1 MCLRDFYKF
10 LDNPYSFRPCLI
22 CWLLFA
28 HHQYRAMGVAHDGIG
43 DATQHRSP
51 YTAKASAT
59 YNNQTSPYL
68 LRQSSNL
75 RVRPSFSVMS
85 LCHTA
90 PSGFDLPYLLIESAL
105 SYPHELFAFVLY
117 VNSYINAL
125 LVALIKGRR
134 VRQDIGVYHVQ
145 L

>member
-1 MCLRDFYKF
+1 MCLREFYKF
-10 LDNPYSFRPCLI
+10 LDKPYYFFRPCLI

-28 HHQYRAMGVAHDGIG
+28 HYQNRAVGVADYGIG

-68 LRQSSNL
+68 LCQSSNL
-75 RVRPSFSVMS
+75 RVRPSYSEMS
-85 LCHTA
+85 LGHTA
-90 PSGFDLPYLLIESAL
+90 SSGFDLPYLLVESAL
-105 SYPHELFAFVLY
+105 SYPHELFAFVL
-117 VNSYINAL
+117 NSSYINAL
-125 LVALIKGRR
+125 GVAPIKGRR
-134 VRQDIGVYHVQ
+134 VRQHIGGYHVQ

>member
-1 MCLRDFYKF
+1 
-10 LDNPYSFRPCLI
+10 
-22 CWLLFA
+22 
-28 HHQYRAMGVAHDGIG
+28 MGVADYGIG
-43 DATQHRSP
+43 DATHHRSP

-75 RVRPSFSVMS
+75 RVRPSFSEMS

-90 PSGFDLPYLLIESAL
+90 SSGFDLPYLLVESAL
-105 SYPHELFAFVLY
+105 SYPHELFAFVLKS
-117 VNSYINAL
+117 SYINAL
-125 LVALIKGRR
+125 VVAPIKGRR
-134 VRQDIGVYHVQ
+134 VRRYTGVHHVQ

>member
-1 MCLRDFYKF
+1 MYPHRKMRLLEFYKF
-10 LDNPYSFRPCLI
+10 LDKPYYFFRLCLI

-28 HHQYRAMGVAHDGIG
+28 HHHNRAVGVAHHGIG

-59 YNNQTSPYL
+59 YNNQTSPHF

-75 RVRPSFSVMS
+75 RLGPSYSVMS

-90 PSGFDLPYLLIESAL
+90 SSGFDLPYLLVESAL
-105 SYPHELFAFVLY
+105 SYPHELLAFVL
-117 VNSYINAL
+117 
-125 LVALIKGRR
+125 
-134 VRQDIGVYHVQ
+134 
-145 L
+145 

>member
-75 RVRPSFSVMS
+75 RLRPSYSEMS
-85 LCHTA
+85 LGHTA
-90 PSGFDLPYLLIESAL
+90 SSGFDLPYLLVEPAP
-105 SYPHELFAFVLY
+105 SYLCELFAFLLLVS
-117 VNSYINAL
+117 SYINAR
-125 LVALIKGRR
+125 LVALIKGSR
-134 VRQDIGVYHVQ
+134 VRQHIGVYHVQ